1 MNLRRTIEA
10 DELKR
15 LYLDERLTI
24 EEIAEHF
31 NCSPTTIS
39 RRLDELNIPKR
50 PPGPDLNRDEFSCEW
65 SADLAYVIGL
75 IATDGNLSK
84 DGRHMTLVSIDYD
97 LLDTVR
103 DCLNIDNEITI
114 NKSGYGSSYRLQWG
128 NRLFYDWLLG
138 IGLMPAKSLTLGALN
153 VPDEYFAD
161 FVRGCIDGDG
171 SINVYTDDYNAFKN
185 EKYVYTR
192 LDVSLASASLP
203 FVEWIQSTV
212 ERHIGVDGG
221 VFQKKVRLGYAPA
234 YVLKYPKGDA
244 LQLLKWMYYTP
255 DVPCLARKRE
265 KAEPFLEMD

>member
-153 VPDEYFAD
+153 VPGEYFAD

-244 LQLLKWMYYTP
+244 LQLLKWTYYTP